1 MSRLVSV
8 PVLRTKRAP
17 VIEILFKKKK
27 TKNKNNKKTIRFYFG
42 TRTRS
47 QNFGACVTLKVMV
60 IYSKLITILQ
70 IWNNRR
76 KESTLVILPS
86 RISQQGKFL
95 FLIGLGLLFTSGG
108 VIEESKSLCGE
119 EVNDRGG
126 DLPYV
131 TPFRVL

>member
-1 MSRLVSV
+1 MCH
-8 PVLRTKRAP
+8 T
-17 VIEILFKKKK
+17 EGYGHLFKIDH
-27 TKNKNNKKTIRFYFG
+27 N
-42 TRTRS
+42 S
-47 QNFGACVTLKVMV
+47 
-60 IYSKLITILQ
+60 S

-119 EVNDRGG
+119 EVNDRSG
-126 DLPYV
+126 DLPCV